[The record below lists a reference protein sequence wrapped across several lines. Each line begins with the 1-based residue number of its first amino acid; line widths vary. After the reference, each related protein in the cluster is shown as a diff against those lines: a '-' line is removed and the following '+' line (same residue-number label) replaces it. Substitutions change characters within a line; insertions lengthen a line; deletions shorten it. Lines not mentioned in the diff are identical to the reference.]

1 MSDFISFYEMS
12 KNIVGV
18 VPPEYEILYFITT
31 VALIFCTLLVI
42 MSPLLLFRALG
53 GR

>member
-1 MSDFISFYEMS
+1 MNDLVSFYEMS
-12 KNIVGV
+12 KSIVGV
-18 VPPEYEILYFITT
+18 VPPEYEILYFIVT

-42 MSPLLLFRALG
+42 MSPLLLFRSLG